1 MLSLLGA
8 GLAMVGH
15 APATGRGSVRPRGP
29 AQVVMKAVPRVPFK
43 SRDSEYTQW
52 VDVYNRMYR
61 ERIIFLSQDIDDDFA
76 NVMISVL
83 LYLESEDAKS
93 PVSMYFNVAGGKTK
107 PGLALHDTMTNMPY
121 DIQTVNMGLAAETSA
136 FLIAGGT
143 PGKRFALPNSRFLM
157 QSPSM
162 MPPLDNEGK
171 PVQRVMQATEMK
183 LEVAEVLRDKRRLL
197 EGYSQFTGKP
207 MQTLEKDFKRD
218 FYLSAQEAMD
228 YGLVDKLTMPKR
240 LAKLKSK
247 DDPELGAN
255 EEAAQ
260 KGQLLGA

>member
-1 MLSLLGA
+1 
-8 GLAMVGH
+8 
-15 APATGRGSVRPRGP
+15 
-29 AQVVMKAVPRVPFK
+29 
-43 SRDSEYTQW
+43 
-52 VDVYNRMYR
+52 
-61 ERIIFLSQDIDDDFA
+61 
-76 NVMISVL
+76 
-83 LYLESEDAKS
+83 
-93 PVSMYFNVAGGKTK
+93 
-107 PGLALHDTMTNMPY
+107 
-121 DIQTVNMGLAAETSA
+121 
-136 FLIAGGT
+136 
-143 PGKRFALPNSRFLM
+143 
-157 QSPSM
+157 M

-171 PVQRVMQATEMK
+171 PIQRVMQATEMQ

-207 MQTLEKDFKRD
+207 MQTLENDFKRD

-247 DDPELGAN
+247 DDPELGAD

>member
-1 MLSLLGA
+1 
-8 GLAMVGH
+8 
-15 APATGRGSVRPRGP
+15 
-29 AQVVMKAVPRVPFK
+29 MKAVPRVPFK

-121 DIQTVNMGLAAETSA
+121 DIQTVNMGIAAETSA

-143 PGKRFALPNSRFLM
+143 PGKRFAL

-171 PVQRVMQATEMK
+171 PIQRVMQATEMQ

-207 MQTLEKDFKRD
+207 MQTLENDFKRD

-240 LAKLKSK
+240 PTKLKSK
-247 DDPELGAN
+247 DAPELGAT
-255 EEAAQ
+255 EEAAE